1 MIRWI
6 FLLLL
11 LGLMKILGGLGLAE
25 AEALGFHASMAFGFL
40 ILSGYLAGEAA
51 QRVHLPRI
59 TGYLLAGVLCGPDL
73 LAVLDQ
79 RIVHYLKTIDQVAL
93 FYIALTAGGELDWR
107 SVRPQLRRI
116 LSLGGAQLVPG
127 WLLVLGVFL
136 LASGQLEFLAVL
148 SWQAKLAACAILAII
163 SVAVSPATTV
173 AVIVETRARGPLRDL
188 ALGTTVLMDV
198 VVIIAFTLV
207 LSQSGAVLGAGHEA
221 GGILHECFILGLSIL
236 LGTGVGFLL
245 RLFLHSGEKARKRGL
260 ALLLLALGLFLVR
273 VSADMHLDGLI
284 LAVAAGF
291 VVRNTSSHGEHFLG
305 QLELV
310 SQPIFLVFF
319 GLAGA
324 ALDLRLLLSLW
335 PLALLFV
342 LARLLAKFASV
353 SSAAWLLR
361 LPHPVR
367 NRVWMSFL
375 GQAGV
380 SLGFAALVAAE
391 IPGVGDGIR
400 EVVVAAV
407 VVNQVL
413 GPVLFKMALAGAGE
427 IPTES

>member
-260 ALLLLALGLFLVR
+260 GPAAACAGTLPGARLRRHAFGRTHPCRCRWLCCAQHIVSRRALSWSTGASQSTDLSGLLRPGRCRAGPA
-273 VSADMHLDGLI
+273 SAAFI
-284 LAVAAGF
+284 VA
-291 VVRNTSSHGEHFLG
+291 
-305 QLELV
+305 
-310 SQPIFLVFF
+310 F
-319 GLAGA
+319 GLA
-324 ALDLRLLLSLW
+324 
-335 PLALLFV
+335 V
-342 LARLLAKFASV
+342 C
-353 SSAAWLLR
+353 
-361 LPHPVR
+361 
-367 NRVWMSFL
+367 
-375 GQAGV
+375 
-380 SLGFAALVAAE
+380 
-391 IPGVGDGIR
+391 VG
-400 EVVVAAV
+400 
-407 VVNQVL
+407 
-413 GPVLFKMALAGAGE
+413 ALAGQVRQRQQRCLAIAAAASGAQPRLDELSWAGGSQSGLCC
-427 IPTES
+427 PCGC